1 MRTTRAA
8 VTSPT
13 AQDLHSLG
21 VTRQEG
27 PTSNCTSKAN
37 LTSIRCHTL
46 CCLVSAFFKIARRG
60 LSPAATL
67 GWRFGEYSLFL
78 ARCPKPNAR
87 TPRAKRVGPGRR
99 GASTRRVGPRCP
111 HSLHRSLHRIG
122 QKRPATSIGICGPC
136 AKLPV
141 PARMFDAQRV
151 VAGTSGEPPT
161 RSRQVKSLPSFGG
174 FRFILGVLRRAA
186 LFTTPLTTQ
195 IALG

>member
-122 QKRPATSIGICGPC
+122 QKRPATSIGICGPMC
-136 AKLPV
+136 KIASTSKDVRRSEGSGGDVRRTSYTLP
-141 PARMFDAQRV
+141 
-151 VAGTSGEPPT
+151 
-161 RSRQVKSLPSFGG
+161 PS
-174 FRFILGVLRRAA
+174 
-186 LFTTPLTTQ
+186 LTTNWPRKSPTDELLT
-195 IALG
+195 ALSKMRLDGNPSWV